1 MTEFIN
7 LFEACGKN
15 YLPGKKPNL
24 GGPLDPIT
32 PTSMDPEPT
41 DPTIGLGT
49 VATGGQYREPI
60 FKCITTETQCPAP
73 NAGIVSSRT
82 KECLP
87 CLDTNQNPI
96 TIPIGGTP
104 PAGYEDCVHRIPT
117 CDDTATP
124 CTPVFQQFPCPGGHK
139 CEVVETPCLTGQT
152 SQSQP
157 PGSNLERRE
166 GVCVACDPSTD
177 PLCIYSQ
184 QQTNCLGQCLSIEI
198 FTCVSDPDP
207 TQVPDPPDPPDP
219 PIDPPLTQF
228 PGNTGGVN
236 TGLKC
241 VTETIYCPPGSL
253 PDRVGELIG
262 VVDRSCQSC
271 TPLTAP
277 GSPPANAPTSV
288 PGKLGLKI
296 PTVTT
301 SETACKFTNAIDCAA
316 ACVPPGPINGYS
328 NGRFLQIESFC
339 NEPLNPANS
348 FGQIIPGDPGSGEQ
362 PNLGFGVELPSPL
375 LSVDT
380 PALDLLK
387 IQEKNAKVI
396 NVNERLLRQDAD
408 ILKTNQQVQKI
419 YDKELNF
426 FQLTPDPLKLV
437 SNTSYLNIFNDHI
450 DISIGRVLQLTNTS
464 GEWSED
470 NFFNITNEK
479 IAASIIPDLLSS
491 FKILRYPGGEV
502 VGLDAL
508 LGMIKKHLVTG
519 TISRLDPTF
528 YIESAKSQLQQG
540 FTTLDSALTKDYA
553 SRGSINYI
561 IDNGETLSEY
571 KDSERKSIQ
580 INRGRFLNEDLDI
593 SIPVET
599 LLSSTKSLKVPNEG
613 IALEALTPKTSTTP
627 ISVGDSNLLNIGDG
641 GGYYISISSEDGE
654 FPLRTTNLVDSS
666 YYLPDFHKSKVLSL
680 NGRSFNCTITAS
692 SLLNQ
697 NEFVAGDTGPSV
709 FEPMYFGMN
718 LGTVSSTYT
727 DDPLIESY
735 TATYSRIID
744 SDQIAKHVN
753 NNAQSL
759 TEFRINYDDP
769 IYRYILDTS
778 GFEIT
783 QEDFTVRGFKDASAF
798 SFNFPRNIPFAI
810 VLIPVAGS
818 KFNPLNGRSK
828 LLKYSHG
835 LLRRSLSFK
844 PSINRDIDGRALG
857 RLTSYN
863 LYNEDKSQRIGLVES
878 KSFQSFG
885 FKYDVS
891 NYKNSFYDGNT
902 YTSSVDP
909 VELDG
914 TSYLLREV
922 IDFIAETNPNQTVT
936 WFDLYRRMP
945 FNKYTQLLYDTPP
958 ELFED
963 IKKGFRG
970 GIKPDLIAQAPDS
983 QTSILLPEDSKVV
996 ISVSDRDAVKAK
1008 EEKPSD
1014 ADF

>member
-15 YLPGKKPNL
+15 YLPGKKPDL

-32 PTSMDPEPT
+32 PTSMDPGGEVIVP
-41 DPTIGLGT
+41 GLGI
-49 VATGGQYREPI
+49 VQPGGQYREPI

-73 NAGIVSSRT
+73 NAGIVNSRT
-82 KECLP
+82 KTCTP
-87 CLDTNQNPI
+87 CVDTNGDPI
-96 TIPIGGTP
+96 TVPIGGTA
-104 PAGYEDCVHRIPT
+104 PAGYEDCVHRRPT

-124 CTPVFQQFPCPGGHK
+124 CMPVFQQFPCPGGHK
-139 CEVVETPCLTGQT
+139 CEVVETPCLTNQT

-198 FTCVSDPDP
+198 FTCVSE
-207 TQVPDPPDPPDP
+207 PDPPT
-219 PIDPPLTQF
+219 LTQF
-228 PGNTGGVN
+228 PGTTGGTN
-236 TGLKC
+236 NGFKC
-241 VTETIYCPPGSL
+241 ISETLYCPPETVRAGT
-253 PDRVGELIG
+253 LIG
-262 VVDRSCQSC
+262 VASRSCQSC
-271 TPLTAP
+271 TPLGA
-277 GSPPANAPTSV
+277 PANLSTSV
-288 PGKLGLKI
+288 PGKGGPGI

-301 SETACKFTNAIDCAA
+301 SETPCRFINANDCAA
-316 ACVPPGPINGYS
+316 ACTPPAAVTSYS
-328 NGRFLQIESFC
+328 NGVFALMESFC

-348 FGQIIPGDPGSGEQ
+348 VGQMISGDPGSGEH
-362 PNLGFGVELPSPL
+362 PNLGISLDVPSPL
-375 LSVDT
+375 LSVNT
-380 PALDLLK
+380 PVSDLLK
-387 IQEKNAKVI
+387 IQEKNARVI
-396 NVNERLLRQDAD
+396 NVNERLLKQDAD

-437 SNTSYLNIFNDHI
+437 SNTRYLNIFNDHI
-450 DISIGRVLQLTNTS
+450 DISIGRALQLTNTS
-464 GEWSED
+464 GGWSED

-479 IAASIIPDLLSS
+479 IAASITVDLLSS

-508 LGMIKKHLVTG
+508 LGMVKKHIVTG

-540 FTTLDSALTKDYA
+540 FTTLDLALTNDY
-553 SRGSINYI
+553 SLRGSINYI
-561 IDNGETLSEY
+561 LDNGETLSEY
-571 KDSERKSIQ
+571 QDNERKSIQ

-613 IALEALTPKTSTTP
+613 ISLEALTSKTSTTP
-627 ISVGDSNLLNIGDG
+627 VSVGDSNLLNIGDG
-641 GGYYISISSEDGE
+641 GGYYISVSSGDGE
-654 FPLRTTNLVDSS
+654 FPLKTTNLVDSS
-666 YYLPDFHKSKVLSL
+666 HYLPDFHKSKVLSL
-680 NGRSFNCTITAS
+680 NGKSFNCTITAS

-697 NEFVAGDTGPSV
+697 NEFVAGDTGPSG

-718 LGTVSSTYT
+718 LGSVSSTYI
-727 DDPLIESY
+727 DNPLIESY
-735 TATYSRIID
+735 TATYSRLVD

-778 GFEIT
+778 GFELT
-783 QEDFTVRGFKDASAF
+783 QEDFTARGFKDASSF
-798 SFNFPRNIPFAI
+798 SFNFPRNTPFAI
-810 VLIPVAGS
+810 VIIPVAGS
-818 KFNPLNGRSK
+818 KFNPLNGQST

-835 LLRRSLSFK
+835 LLRRALSFK
-844 PSINRDIDGRALG
+844 PSINSNIDGRALG
-857 RLTSYN
+857 RLTPYN

-891 NYKNSFYDGNT
+891 NYKNSFYDGDT

-922 IDFIAETNPNQTVT
+922 IDFIAETNPNETVT

-945 FNKYTQLLYDTPP
+945 FNKYTKLLYDTPL
-958 ELFED
+958 ELFQD

-970 GIKPDLIAQAPDS
+970 GIKPDFVAQARDS

-996 ISVSDRDAVKAK
+996 ISVSDRDAIKAK
-1008 EEKPSD
+1008 EDKPSD
-1014 ADF
+1014 SDF